1 MKQRRRRITNTVM
14 MLAVTGCAAL
24 AIGLMLLIVGY
35 IAVKGIAYLNPTFV
49 TSTPAPLG
57 ETGGGIKHAI
67 VGTVILVAIAAAL
80 AVPAGISAGVFLSEY
95 AGPRARLVL
104 RFLADTL
111 TGVPSIVV
119 GVFIYALIVVHTGF
133 SALSG
138 GVALAVIMLP
148 IVARTAEEALYL
160 VPRDQR
166 EAALALGTPKW
177 RVVSSIAVPSAAP
190 AIATGCLLATARAA
204 GETAPLLFTA
214 LGNNFY
220 STSINDPIAAMPI
233 IIFRYVLT
241 PYAVLHDQAWATA
254 FILVALMLVLSA
266 VTRWVVSRGTSQ
278 LQ

>member
-1 MKQRRRRITNTVM
+1 MRQRRRRITNTVM
-14 MLAVTGCAAL
+14 MMAVTACAAV
-24 AIGLMLLIVGY
+24 AIGLMFLIVGY
-35 IAVKGIAYLNPTFV
+35 IAVKGISYLNPTFV

-67 VGTVILVAIAAAL
+67 VGTVILVGIAMAL
-80 AVPAGISAGVFLSEY
+80 AVPAGIAAGVFLSEY
-95 AGPRARLVL
+95 AGPRVRLVL

-119 GVFIYALIVVHTGF
+119 GVFIYALIVIHTGF

-177 RVVSSIAVPSAAP
+177 RVVSSIAVPSAPP
-190 AIATGCLLATARAA
+190 AITTGCLLAIARAA

-233 IIFRYVLT
+233 IIFRYALT

-266 VTRWVVSRGTSQ
+266 VTRWVVSRGAGQ

>member
-1 MKQRRRRITNTVM
+1 MRQRRRRITNRVM
-14 MLAVTGCAAL
+14 MMAVTACAAL
-24 AIGLMLLIVGY
+24 AISLMFLIVGY
-35 IAVKGIAYLNPTFV
+35 IAVKGISYLNPTFV
-49 TSTPAPLG
+49 TATPAPLG

-67 VGTVILVAIAAAL
+67 VGTVILVGIAMAL

-177 RVVSSIAVPSAAP
+177 RVVSSIAVPGAAP
-190 AIATGCLLATARAA
+190 AIVTGCLLATARAA

-220 STSINDPIAAMPI
+220 STNINDPIAAMPI
-233 IIFRYVLT
+233 IIFRYALT

-266 VTRWVVSRGTSQ
+266 VTRWVVSRGTAQ